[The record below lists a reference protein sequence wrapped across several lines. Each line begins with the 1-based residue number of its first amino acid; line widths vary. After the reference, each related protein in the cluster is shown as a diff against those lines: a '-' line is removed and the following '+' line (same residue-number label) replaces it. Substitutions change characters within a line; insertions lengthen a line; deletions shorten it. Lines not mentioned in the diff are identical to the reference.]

1 MKGCVPWAVTFFIWF
16 LYHLNIFLNLGICLV
31 LLLFIVAF
39 LLTFLKLQLSLSY
52 DSCLIFQGPNIFQLF
67 TFIHIFVVIKQFIKV
82 ALASFINFIIFTN
95 AYRGFWCTLYF
106 LICSTLFSRSS
117 KSRNIFFVIHLYL
130 TNNRSCHMLYILSR
144 PFFIFCYLISF
155 LKSSLFLQIFK
166 YFHENVWLRSSLPPS
181 TFFICFYLFIYLF
194 FVTSYSPRISLASFN
209 MSIPHFLHFQF
220 LAIYRLLSL
229 CP

>member
-155 LKSSLFLQIFK
+155 LNSPPYSYKFSNISMKMFGWDLHSHHQLSLS
-166 YFHENVWLRSSLPPS
+166 V
-181 TFFICFYLFIYLF
+181 FICLFIY
-194 FVTSYSPRISLASFN
+194 
-209 MSIPHFLHFQF
+209 FL
-220 LAIYRLLSL
+220 LLHIL
-229 CP
+229 REYL